1 MIVSPSVTIEGDLR
15 QIMAAEL
22 GIAETAV
29 TRGIRAGSD
38 GLKGELRQQVLG
50 AGMSQR
56 LANTWRSETYPRGG
70 TSLRAAGLIFTR
82 APDLIDAF
90 NRGVTIR
97 SPNGFYLAI
106 PTPAAGK
113 FGFARQSSPESGQKL
128 ERLTPGGWERRTGM
142 KLRFVFRPGKR
153 VSFLVADNVRVGA
166 GGIARANTVTRKG
179 NKATRLT
186 GRTTAVIFWL
196 VPQVKLAKRLDVEG
210 AARNWSAKLPDLIVN
225 FWRD

>member
-1 MIVSPSVTIEGDLR
+1 
-15 QIMAAEL
+15 MAAEL

-50 AGMSQR
+50 AGISQR
-56 LANTWRSETYPRGG
+56 LAIRGARKPTRVAAPACGPRD
-70 TSLRAAGLIFTR
+70 SIFTR

-113 FGFARQSSPESGQKL
+113 FGFARQSSPERGQKL

-166 GGIARANTVTRKG
+166 GGIARANTVTRKR
-179 NKATRLT
+179 TRPP
-186 GRTTAVIFWL
+186 GSR
-196 VPQVKLAKRLDVEG
+196 
-210 AARNWSAKLPDLIVN
+210 AAPR
-225 FWRD
+225 R